1 MAKKKSAL
9 NRFFSRCAIAMMK
22 STSSWKQSSR
32 TRVANWLAAVA
43 WYAIP
48 KRRKVTL
55 RNLEL
60 CFPQWSPEKREEVA
74 KGTFRNLLR
83 AALDHSVLING
94 TREEVQNYVKFEGK
108 EQFIELTK
116 EHPVIVVTPHFVGL
130 DQGGIGI
137 NTFYRGCSLYQ
148 PQSNPLWDKV
158 FYDARKRFS
167 DPVLIPKSNSAMKE
181 VIRAIRSGLS
191 FYYLPDMDHGKRN
204 SIFVPFFGVPAA
216 TLPMVSKLAKLTKVK
231 VIWGIAETTPE
242 GYTMHL
248 SAPLE
253 NFPTDAPEAGTLRLT
268 QALEQFILK
277 HPDQYLWSHRR
288 FKTRPDGEPSVYENL

>member
-1 MAKKKSAL
+1 MACHPEKEEKLRSATWNCAFRTGRQKKEKKS
-9 NRFFSRCAIAMMK
+9 
-22 STSSWKQSSR
+22 Q
-32 TRVANWLAAVA
+32 
-43 WYAIP
+43 
-48 KRRKVTL
+48 
-55 RNLEL
+55 
-60 CFPQWSPEKREEVA
+60 
-74 KGTFRNLLR
+74 KGVFRNLLR
-83 AALDHSVLING
+83 AAIDHSVLIKG

-108 EQFIELTK
+108 EEFLKLTQ

-216 TLPMVSKLAKLTKVK
+216 TLPMVSKLAKLTKSQS
-231 VIWGIAETTPE
+231 
-242 GYTMHL
+242 HL
-248 SAPLE
+248 G
-253 NFPTDAPEAGTLRLT
+253 NC
-268 QALEQFILK
+268 
-277 HPDQYLWSHRR
+277 
-288 FKTRPDGEPSVYENL
+288 